1 MGSVAGGMPR
11 PAGAGVESNPPAMAE
26 DSLDAIV
33 ASLGRPKHRSWIAF
47 SGALSLLL
55 IIFAIAISIL
65 EWRKQ
70 LAATDSELQSAA
82 EMGSRAVDSYFDSL
96 QLSLEVLRDS
106 LPDMRDEPAAIEVRM
121 VALRA
126 LKTFHASHPELRN
139 VIIAGADGRFWV
151 ASNRPAD
158 APMPSLEQDDSFRV
172 YSRDAPAGFEIGRPT
187 RAQMTSEWII
197 PARLP
202 VRDGASHLRYFV
214 GASLPADFI
223 ASFWRNASIVSK
235 ASLGI
240 MRDDGYLL
248 SRYPNEPTVR
258 QAHLYG
264 TPRTGSLMDYLR
276 ANRFPEGGFLAGI
289 ASADGFESR
298 FAFRRL
304 TRFPVTLFVEQ
315 PTARIWA
322 AWWENARVSL
332 LLILILLVGGI
343 AASLVFARAQLAHS
357 RTLYR
362 ALALSRETARQ
373 RDIAID
379 SMSQGLCMFD
389 AQQRLLVCNRQYA
402 DLYHLS
408 PEQTK
413 PGTTMRQILEHRI
426 ASGNTP
432 GDHASYL
439 ADRIAEVTRNN
450 PYRIT
455 NQLKDGRHISVVH
468 QPTSDGGWVATHE
481 DVTPQHKAADELHS
495 VKSFLDTIIQSI
507 PVSIVIKD
515 AETRRMIL
523 INKAYESFYG
533 ARREEVL
540 GRTLFDLYPEE
551 KARYLTKLDTDSINS
566 ADAVVVSELPMD
578 TKGRG
583 SCIVQMTKIVVRDR
597 EQRPQY
603 VISLIEDITDR
614 KNSESKI
621 EHLAHYDALTN
632 LANRNLFR
640 ERIDET
646 LARMHRSGEG
656 FAVFLLD
663 LDRFKAVNDT
673 SGHQTGDELL
683 RQVAGRIKSI
693 VRDTDTAARLGGDEF
708 ALIIMVDRHS
718 WSASVAALAKRLVEG
733 ISAPYEINGHPVVV
747 GCSIGVALA
756 PDHGQRSDD
765 LLKNADLALYKSK
778 HSGRNC
784 FHVYADAFK
793 TEADQRNALENDL
806 REAIW
811 LREIQVFYQ
820 PIVDLANG
828 RIVSVE
834 ALARWRHPV
843 RGDVPPAQFIAVAE
857 DAGLIVQ
864 LGEHVLAQACTDA
877 TRMPD
882 DVKVSINLSPVQFAK
897 SNVVDSAIFALAN
910 SMLAPERLVI
920 EITEG
925 VLLAETEQ
933 NLETLRQLK
942 NVGVSIALDDF
953 GVGYSSLGYLTSFRF
968 DEVKI
973 DKSFVK
979 KLDRIESRAVISS
992 IVQLSRSLNL
1002 TTVVEGIETAEQLAT
1017 VAPLGIALA
1026 QGYLFGTPV
1035 PFTELDF
1042 KTRLLPGA
1050 SEAA

>member
-1 MGSVAGGMPR
+1 MLR
-11 PAGAGVESNPPAMAE
+11 PKGADVEPHPPATAE

-33 ASLGRPKHRSWIAF
+33 ASPARPKHRSWLAF

-55 IIFAIAISIL
+55 IIFGVAISIL

-70 LAATDSELQSAA
+70 LAAIDSEMQSAA
-82 EMGSRAVDSYFDSL
+82 EMGARAVDSYLDSL
-96 QLSLEVLRDS
+96 QLSLKVLRDS
-106 LPDMRDEPAAIEVRM
+106 LPDMRDEPASTEVRE

-126 LKTFHASHPELRN
+126 LNVFHATHPELRN
-139 VIIAGADGRFWV
+139 VIIAGEDGQIWV
-151 ASNRPAD
+151 ASNRRVD
-158 APMPSLEQDDSFRV
+158 APMLSVGQDQSFRV
-172 YSRDAPAGFEIGRPT
+172 YRSTAPPEFEIGRPT
-187 RAQMTSEWII
+187 YARTTNEWIV
-197 PARLP
+197 PARLA
-202 VRDGASHLRYFV
+202 VRDSVSNLRYFI
-214 GASLPADFI
+214 GASLPADLI
-223 ASFWRNASIVSK
+223 AGFWKNASIVSK

-240 MRDDGYLL
+240 IRDDGYLL
-248 SRYPNEPTVR
+248 SRYPNDRAIDESR
-258 QAHLYG
+258 LYG
-264 TPRTGSLMDYLR
+264 TPRTGSLMDHLR
-276 ANRFPEGGFLAGI
+276 TNRFPESGFLAGI
-289 ASADGFESR
+289 ASADGFDSR

-304 TRFPVTLFVEQ
+304 THFRITLFVVQ

-322 AWWENARVSL
+322 AWWDNTRLSL
-332 LLILILLVGGI
+332 LLILILLVSGI
-343 AASLVFARAQLAHS
+343 VVSLLFARAQLAHS

-408 PEQTK
+408 PEQTR
-413 PGTTMRQILEHRI
+413 PGTTMRQILEYRI
-426 ASGNTP
+426 ASGNAP
-432 GDHASYL
+432 GDHATYL
-439 ADRIAEVTRNN
+439 ADRLAEVTRNEA
-450 PYRIT
+450 YRIT

-481 DVTPQHKAADELHS
+481 DVTAQHKAADELHS

-523 INKAYESFYG
+523 VNKAYESFYG
-533 ARREEVL
+533 SRREDLL
-540 GRTLFDLYPEE
+540 GRTLFDLYPE
-551 KARYLTKLDTDSINS
+551 AAATYLTKLDTDSINS
-566 ADAVVVSELPMD
+566 ASAVVVSELPIE
-578 TKGRG
+578 TNGRG
-583 SCIVQMTKIVVRDR
+583 KCIVQMTKIVVRDR
-597 EQRPQY
+597 EQRPQF

-621 EHLAHYDALTN
+621 EHLAHYDALTS

-640 ERIDET
+640 ERIDEM
-646 LARMHRSGEG
+646 LARMHRAGEG

-683 RQVAGRIKSI
+683 RQVAVRIKSI
-693 VRDTDTAARLGGDEF
+693 IRDTDTAARLGGDEF
-708 ALIIMVDRHS
+708 ALIVMVDRNT
-718 WSASVAALAKRLVEG
+718 WGASVAALATRLVEG
-733 ISAPYEINGHPVVV
+733 ISAPYEINGHPVAV

-756 PDHGQRSDD
+756 PEHGQRSDD

-811 LREIQVFYQ
+811 RREIEVFYQ
-820 PIVDLANG
+820 PIVDLKSG
-828 RIVSVE
+828 RVVSVE
-834 ALARWRHPV
+834 ALARWHHPA
-843 RGDVPPAQFIAVAE
+843 RGVVPPAQFIAVAE
-857 DAGLIVQ
+857 EAGLIVQ
-864 LGEHVLAQACTDA
+864 LGEHVMAQACADA
-877 TRMPD
+877 TQMPD

-910 SMLAPERLVI
+910 SLLAPERMVI

-925 VLLAETEQ
+925 VLLAETAQ

-953 GVGYSSLGYLTSFRF
+953 GVGYSSLGYLTTFRF

-973 DKSFVK
+973 DKSFVD

-992 IVQLSRSLNL
+992 IVQLSQSLSL

-1017 VAPLGIALA
+1017 VMPLGIELA
-1026 QGYLFGTPV
+1026 QGFFFGGAV
-1035 PFTELDF
+1035 PFAELDF
-1042 KTRLLPGA
+1042 QTRSLRGA
-1050 SEAA
+1050 SAAA